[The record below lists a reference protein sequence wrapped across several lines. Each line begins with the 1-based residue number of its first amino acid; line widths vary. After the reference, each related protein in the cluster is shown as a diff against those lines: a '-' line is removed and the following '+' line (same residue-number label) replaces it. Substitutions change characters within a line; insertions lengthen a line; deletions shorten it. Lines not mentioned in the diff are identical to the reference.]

1 MILCY
6 LPPNISDD
14 EKQKR
19 IDFLVDKYMMFFI
32 EESDVIT
39 STETNG
45 KTLRMILKKYH
56 IKLFFVDSLEELPFS
71 PTQLSELILFC
82 ITNGIDFQSK
92 MDGLYF
98 TNGDIEL
105 VYPKIFEVFRKLV
118 KKEYI
123 PY

>member
-6 LPPNISDD
+6 LPPNISDE

-32 EESDVIT
+32 DESDVIT

-45 KTLRMILKKYH
+45 KTLRFLLKKFH
-56 IKLFFVDSLEELPFS
+56 IKLFWINSLEELPFS
-71 PTQLSELILFC
+71 PTQLSELILYC
-82 ITNGIDFQSK
+82 ISNGIDFHSEK
-92 MDGLYF
+92 DGLYF

-105 VYPKIFEVFRKLV
+105 VYPKIFEVFRNQQKRD
-118 KKEYI
+118 YI